1 MADTVAIPKR
11 GESRLSKDAVIG
23 AALLLVAGI
32 ALRFLVHYA
41 LPYFRFDPAYF
52 RGYWPHRARLIF
64 HISGG
69 ILALSFGPFQ
79 FWTGL
84 RRSAMN
90 FHRWTGRLYLVGVL
104 VGSIGAFSMGV
115 YTRPHSFGI
124 ALMSLA
130 AAWIVVTGTAYAAIL
145 RGMISLH
152 KEWMVRSYIVTFAF
166 VSFRILREYFPGFAN
181 GLGGSV
187 PDSLANITWI
197 SWVIPLGINE
207 IIVHV
212 RRIFGTRQIVY
223 QASK

>member
-1 MADTVAIPKR
+1 MAEILAIPDR
-11 GESRLSKDAVIG
+11 RQSSLSKDVIIG
-23 AALLLVAGI
+23 GALLIIAGV

-41 LPYFRFDPAYF
+41 FPYFRFDPAYF

-69 ILALSFGPFQ
+69 ILALSCGPFQ

-84 RRSAMN
+84 RRSAMSV
-90 FHRWTGRLYLVGVL
+90 HRWTGRLYLIGVL
-104 VGSIGAFSMGV
+104 VGSIGAFAMGV
-115 YTRPHSFGI
+115 YTKPHSFGI

-145 RGMISLH
+145 RGKVSLH

-166 VSFRILREYFPGFAN
+166 VAFRILREYFPGVAN

-197 SWVIPLGINE
+197 SWVIPLAIYE
-207 IIVHV
+207 VILQT
-212 RRIFGTRQIVY
+212 RKIFGTGALKKVL
-223 QASK
+223 S